1 VRKVFLW
8 GLGALVLLA
17 VAAYGVWWWKF
28 RDTLHYVTAR
38 VSRGDIRRSINM
50 TGALNPVVTAQVGSF
65 VSGNIKSWS
74 CDYNTQVKV
83 GQQCALIDPLP
94 FQVVVDETDADL
106 RTSRAQ
112 LVKDKAAAANAR
124 VVYERDK
131 KLRDQGIVSQ
141 ETLDA
146 DKSTLDQDVATI
158 DLDVATIASK
168 QAALHAAQVNLGY
181 TNIVSPVNGTVI
193 TRYIDVGYTVVSN
206 LQSSTLFLI
215 GKDMTSMQVDTNVSE
230 ADVGEVH
237 DGQKANFTV
246 QAYPNRTFEATVRQ
260 VRKGPI
266 TVQNVVTYDVVLD
279 VPNKDLALLPG
290 MTSDTH
296 IITAERKNVLR
307 VPLPAIRFV
316 PEGMGRAGRGGV
328 GGGAGR
334 AEEGAGGR
342 TGGGAGGG
350 TGGVEVAQG
359 GSGAPG
365 GAGPGGTD
373 DGLVGAGGA
382 KSSGASGAGTN
393 GQGDNSQQRH
403 HRWNRDQGPPG
414 ANGRVPGAQPDTAAT
429 AGPASGVTAGA
440 ASAQGGGGAGPGGE
454 NGAAGARRVEAAD
467 AAGGAGAR
475 GPGAAGAGGAGA
487 ARRGRGPRAMA
498 RVWVLRSGV
507 LTPVV
512 VRTGLDDGTLVEI
525 YSEDLKEGDE
535 VVVNAVR
542 PNAPRPAAGERP
554 AAGGQGAPNGGRGGG
569 AGGGFRL

>member
-1 VRKVFLW
+1 MTENTTQVGSAPGRSVRKVFLW
-8 GLGALVLLA
+8 SLGALVLLA
-17 VAAYGVWWWKF
+17 AVAYGVWWWKF

-38 VSRGDIRRSINM
+38 VTRGDIRRSINM
-50 TGALNPVVTAQVGSF
+50 TGALNPVVTAQVGSY

-74 CDYNTQVKV
+74 CDYNTQVKI

-94 FQVVVDETDADL
+94 FQVVVDEADADV
-106 RTSRAQ
+106 RTSKAQ
-112 LVKDKAAAANAR
+112 LVKDKAAAANAKI
-124 VVYERDK
+124 VYERDK

-146 DKSTLDQDVATI
+146 DKSTFDQDVATI

-168 QAALHAAQVNLGY
+168 EAALHAAQVNLGY
-181 TNIVSPVNGTVI
+181 TNIMSPVNGTVI

-246 QAYPNRTFEATVRQ
+246 QAYPNRMFEATVRQ

-296 IITAERKNVLR
+296 IITAERKNVMR

-316 PEGMGRAGRGGV
+316 PEGMGRTGR

-334 AEEGAGGR
+334 VGRVGGSTSGSGEGAGGVS
-342 TGGGAGGG
+342 GSVPD
-350 TGGVEVAQG
+350 GVEVAQN
-359 GSGAPG
+359 SPG
-365 GAGPGGTD
+365 TPGVAGPGGTD
-373 DGLVGAGGA
+373 DGLLGSSAQRAGAGGTSA
-382 KSSGASGAGTN
+382 KGSGS
-393 GQGDNSQQRH
+393 
-403 HRWNRDQGPPG
+403 P
-414 ANGRVPGAQPDTAAT
+414 
-429 AGPASGVTAGA
+429 
-440 ASAQGGGGAGPGGE
+440 
-454 NGAAGARRVEAAD
+454 
-467 AAGGAGAR
+467 
-475 GPGAAGAGGAGA
+475 AAGAGGA
-487 ARRGRGPRAMA
+487 RRTRGPRAMA
-498 RVWVLRSGV
+498 RVWVLRNGV
-507 LTPVV
+507 LTPIV

-525 YSEDLKEGDE
+525 LSEDLKEGDE

-542 PNAPRPAAGERP
+542 PNAPRPAPGDRP
-554 AAGGQGAPNGGRGGG
+554 AAGGQGAPNGGRGG